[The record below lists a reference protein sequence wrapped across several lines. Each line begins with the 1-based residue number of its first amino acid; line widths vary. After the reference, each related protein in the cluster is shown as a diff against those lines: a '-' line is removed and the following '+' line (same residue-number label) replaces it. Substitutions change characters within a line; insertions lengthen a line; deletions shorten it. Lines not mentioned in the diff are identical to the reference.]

1 MGDNEKYI
9 LGAGSDQCRNARSLR
24 VILSSLKNGT
34 VELATIFRY
43 NNG

>member
-1 MGDNEKYI
+1 MKNMFSNLEVI
-9 LGAGSDQCRNARSLR
+9 SVEMARSLR

-34 VELATIFRY
+34 VELTTIFRY